1 MEENTNK
8 NQIREEKVKPEA
20 HLGSKQRLSEGR
32 KKLLFYLL
40 VLLVFCIAMWFIFR
54 RSGGQKPM
62 GDEDL
67 SMVVP
72 SGEQVEIVE
81 DKVKAYDEEALHG
94 SYSDSEVA
102 PDTLPVPAE
111 PSSPSGQLLSPGE
124 GGVPSFVY
132 EDKYGSNYKP
142 DNSYELQAQ
151 IAQQRNEVENLKYEN
166 EQLRDVIEEYNQT
179 MNEMETKSQ
188 ATPTPAE
195 ALEIY
200 KQQKEIDYQLAQKY
214 QPDDGPVDPSV
225 THPHLDEVA
234 LYPSQKNIVSGLAVP
249 MTQEELQSRY
259 ERTKNFGFYSVDQEN
274 GMSDLLRNAVK
285 VEVDRT
291 VVLKPGD
298 YINLRLQDEVIL
310 GQVRLPRGTRLTG
323 VARLSGNRMKIIV
336 SSIEYQDCILKTSLT
351 AFDIDGQEGLYVPMT
366 AETSAIREAAA
377 AVAQAP
383 ASGGIN
389 FNNADAKQ
397 QILTDVTRS
406 LIRGG
411 AGYVTKKVSEIR
423 ITVKA
428 GHKLYLVSNK
438 TGK

>member
-1 MEENTNK
+1 MEEITDNK
-8 NQIREEKVKPEA
+8 PKREPSAPGAQPKT
-20 HLGSKQRLSEGR
+20 KQRIKEGR
-32 KKLLFYLL
+32 NKLLFYLIVGL
-40 VLLVFCIAMWFIFR
+40 IFLVFLWFVLR
-54 RSGGQKPM
+54 PSGGDRQQ
-62 GDEDL
+62 GEGTL
-67 SMVVP
+67 SLRVP
-72 SGEQVEIVE
+72 SGERVEIVDDKAQAYEE
-81 DKVKAYDEEALHG
+81 DA
-94 SYSDSEVA
+94 SYSEVRQELL
-102 PDTLPVPAE
+102 DTLPTSAE
-111 PSSPSGQLLSPGE
+111 PTGQNGKLLSPG
-124 GGVPSFVY
+124 GGGSSSFVY
-132 EDKYGSNYKP
+132 EDKYGSNYRP

-151 IAQQRNEVENLKYEN
+151 MAQQQNEVENLKYEN

-179 MNEMETKSQ
+179 MNEMEAQTK
-188 ATPTPAE
+188 ATPTAAE
-195 ALEIY
+195 ALELY
-200 KQQKEIDYQLAQKY
+200 KRQKEIDYQLAEKY

-225 THPHLDEVA
+225 THPRLDEVA

-259 ERTKNFGFYSVDQEN
+259 ENTKNFGFYSIDQED

-298 YINLRLQDEVIL
+298 YINLRLQDEVML

-397 QILTDVTRS
+397 QILTDVARS
-406 LIRGG
+406 LIKGG

>member
-8 NQIREEKVKPEA
+8 NQNREEKVKPETQ
-20 HLGSKQRLSEGR
+20 LGSKQRLSEGR
-32 KKLLFYLL
+32 KKLLFYLF
-40 VLLVFCIAMWFIFR
+40 VLLIFCIALWFIFR

-62 GDEDL
+62 GDDAL

-72 SGEQVEIVE
+72 AGERVEIVE
-81 DKVKAYDEEALHG
+81 DKAMAYEEESLR
-94 SYSDSEVA
+94 STVSESVT
-102 PDTLPVPAE
+102 DTLTP
-111 PSSPSGQLLSPGE
+111 PSETSAPNGQLLSPGE

-151 IAQQRNEVENLKYEN
+151 IAQQQSEVENLKYEN
-166 EQLRDVIEEYNQT
+166 EQLREVIEEYNQT
-179 MNEMETKSQ
+179 MNDLEAKSQ
-188 ATPTPAE
+188 ATPTAAE
-195 ALEIY
+195 ALELY
-200 KQQKEIDYQLAQKY
+200 KRQKEIDYQLAEKY
-214 QPDDGPVDPSV
+214 QRDEGPVDPSV
-225 THPHLDEVA
+225 THPRLEEVA
-234 LYPSQKNIVSGLAVP
+234 LYPSRRNIVSGLAVP

-259 ERTKNFGFYSVDQEN
+259 EKTKNFGFYSIDQED
-274 GMSDLLRNAVK
+274 GMSDFLRNAVK

-298 YINLRLQDEVIL
+298 YINLRLQDEVML

-336 SSIEYQDCILKTSLT
+336 SSIEYQDCILQTSLT

-397 QILTDVTRS
+397 QILTDVARS
-406 LIRGG
+406 LIKGG